1 MLIVIAAVV
10 FWFVVRCL
18 VSGFYVVQPDQRAV
32 KTSFGKA
39 KRLKQTVT
47 KSDLLNDEEKQRY
60 DYPALQVIEP
70 GGPYFKWPWERVYKV
85 SISTQTVNM
94 AFDPDNSKA
103 NHNNEWIDAV
113 TKDQLNIG
121 LTGEIRYRISE
132 KNMYASVFAI
142 KDPIAHVMGYFVAV
156 LRERISNFEAPANA
170 SDDDNGLANVE
181 GISINDLRKNLRDLN
196 DHMDKECGV
205 STDRYGIELDASLI
219 IEINPPDDVD
229 SALAAINIAHNEV
242 SSDIS
247 LAKANADERIV
258 QSKKAVEIETL
269 RAEGEVQKLVELSK
283 ELSSLKKSGGKLAI
297 RSYVKNVNLS
307 LIKLNSRI
315 VRRSN

>member
-1 MLIVIAAVV
+1 MEIVISAIIS
-10 FWFVVRCL
+10 WFIFRCL
-18 VSGFYVVQPDQRAV
+18 ITGFYVIQPDERAV

-39 KRLKQTVT
+39 KRLKPNSA
-47 KSDLLNDEEKQRY
+47 KSELLNAEERQRY
-60 DYPALQVIEP
+60 DYPALEVIEP
-70 GGPYFKWPWERVYKV
+70 GGPYFKWPWERVHKV
-85 SISTQTVNM
+85 SISTKTVNM
-94 AFDPDNSKA
+94 AYDPDNAKA
-103 NHNNEWIDAV
+103 NHNNQWIDAV

-121 LTGEIRYRISE
+121 LTGEIRYRVSE
-132 KNMYASVFAI
+132 KNLYASIFAI

-156 LRERISNFEAPANA
+156 LRERISNFEAPMND
-170 SDDDNGLANVE
+170 SEDENGLANVE

-196 DHMDKECGV
+196 DHMDNECRV
-205 STDRYGIELDASLI
+205 SSDRYGIELDASLI
-219 IEINPPDDVD
+219 IEINPPQDVD

-283 ELSSLKKSGGKLAI
+283 ELSNLKASGGKHAI
-297 RSYVKNVNLS
+297 ASYVKNVNLS
-307 LIKLNSRI
+307 LIKLNRRI

>member
-1 MLIVIAAVV
+1 MSIVISAII
-10 FWFVVRCL
+10 FWFIVRCL
-18 VSGFYVVQPDQRAV
+18 IRGFYVIQPDQRAV

-39 KRLKQTVT
+39 KRLKRNTT
-47 KSDLLNDEEKQRY
+47 NSELLNDAEKERY
-60 DYPALQVIEP
+60 NYPALQVIEP

-85 SISTQTVNM
+85 SISTKTVNM
-94 AFDPDNSKA
+94 AYDPDNAKA

-121 LTGEIRYRISE
+121 LTGEIRYRTSE
-132 KNMYASVFAI
+132 KNLYASIFAI

-156 LRERISNFEAPANA
+156 LRERISNFEAPANE
-170 SDDDNGLANVE
+170 DDDDSGLANVE

-196 DHMDKECGV
+196 DHMDNECKV
-205 STDRYGIELDASLI
+205 SVDRYGIELDASLI
-219 IEINPPDDVD
+219 IEINPPADVD

-283 ELSSLKKSGGKLAI
+283 ELSNLKQSGGKLAI
-297 RSYVKNVNLS
+297 SSYVKNVNLS
-307 LIKLNSRI
+307 LIKLNRRI

>member
-1 MLIVIAAVV
+1 MLIVIAAVI

>member
-1 MLIVIAAVV
+1 MLTITVAIIT
-10 FWFVVRCL
+10 WFIVRCL
-18 VSGFYVVQPDQRAV
+18 ISGFYVVQPDQRAV

-39 KRLKQTVT
+39 KRLKPKVT
-47 KSDLLNDEEKQRY
+47 KSELLNEEELERY

-70 GGPYFKWPWERVYKV
+70 GGPYFKWPWEHVYKV

-94 AFDPDNSKA
+94 AYDPDNGKA

-132 KNMYASVFAI
+132 KNLYASVFAI
-142 KDPIAHVMGYFVAV
+142 KEPIAHVMGYFVAV
-156 LRERISNFEAPANA
+156 LRERISNFEAPTNT

-196 DHMDKECGV
+196 DHMDNECRV
-205 STDRYGIELDASLI
+205 SADRYGIELDASLI
-219 IEINPPDDVD
+219 IEINPPADVD

-269 RAEGEVQKLVELSK
+269 RAEGEVQKIVELSK
-283 ELSSLKKSGGKLAI
+283 ELSSLKKSGGNLAI

-307 LIKLNSRI
+307 LIKLNRRI

>member
-1 MLIVIAAVV
+1 MVTVILAIV
-10 FWFVVRCL
+10 FWFLVRCL
-18 VSGFYVVQPDQRAV
+18 VLGFYVIQPDQRAV

-39 KRLKQTVT
+39 KRLKQKVT
-47 KSDLLNDEEKQRY
+47 KSDLLNDEEQQRY

-94 AFDPDNSKA
+94 AYDPDNSKA

-142 KDPIAHVMGYFVAV
+142 KKPIAHIMGYFVAV

-196 DHMDKECGV
+196 DHMDKECSV
-205 STDRYGIELDASLI
+205 SSDRYGIILDASLI
-219 IEINPPDDVD
+219 IEINPPADVD

-283 ELSSLKKSGGKLAI
+283 ELSSLKKSGGKLAV

-307 LIKLNSRI
+307 LIKLNRRI

>member
-1 MLIVIAAVV
+1 MLIVISAVV

-18 VSGFYVVQPDQRAV
+18 ISGFYVVQPDERAV

-39 KRLKQTVT
+39 KRLNSSVN
-47 KSDLLNDEEKQRY
+47 KSELLNDEEKQRY

-70 GGPYFKWPWERVYKV
+70 GGPYFKWPWEQVHKV
-85 SISTQTVNM
+85 SISTKTVNM
-94 AFDPDNSKA
+94 AFDPDNAEA
-103 NHNNEWIDAV
+103 NHKNQWIDAV

-132 KNMYASVFAI
+132 KNLYASVFAI

-156 LRERISNFEAPANA
+156 LRERISNFEAPENT
-170 SDDDNGLANVE
+170 SEDDSGLANVE

-196 DHMDKECGV
+196 DHMDAECVV
-205 STDRYGIELDASLI
+205 SSDRYGIELDASLI
-219 IEINPPDDVD
+219 IEINPPADVD

-247 LAKANADERIV
+247 LANANADERIV

-283 ELSSLKKSGGKLAI
+283 ELSRLKESGGKLAV

-307 LIKLNSRI
+307 LIKLNKRI
-315 VRRSN
+315 VRRSI